1 MRGYITTRE
10 AAEKFGFDY
19 THFTRVLIEG
29 RVLGAEKWQGVWL
42 IPEDAEVAR
51 FSPGRKKVSE
61 KS

>member
-10 AAEKFGFDY
+10 AAERFGFEY
-19 THFTRVLIEG
+19 TYFTRLLTEG

-42 IPEDAEVAR
+42 IPEDSEVAR

-61 KS
+61 KG